1 MNSSRPDPSEEREE
15 QIRIRQ
21 LLEENKALRQAKEQA
36 EEASK
41 MKSAFLANMSHELR
55 TPLNAIIGYSELIQ
69 EVAVDLKV
77 DEHINADLQKV
88 YSAGKQLLSI
98 INDVLDLSKIEAG
111 KMELF
116 PQECSL
122 SKLIEETMHTA
133 QPLVDKNNN
142 QLVIETPEES
152 GDLIIDQSRFRQ
164 VLLNLLSN
172 ACKFTE
178 NGTITLRVTRRPVFG
193 KDGFAFAV
201 QDTGIGMTPEQ
212 THKLFKSFSQAEV
225 TTSQKYGGTG
235 LGLVISRSFCQMMGG
250 DISVQSELG
259 KGTTFTAEVPA
270 DTTEGDGPAHRRADG
285 KKSNAKDGEGTILI
299 IDDDPM
305 IRDWIARSLDNKN
318 LDFVFTS
325 DGETGLQ
332 MARQLKP
339 SVITLDVMM
348 PDMDGWTVLANLQA
362 DPELADI
369 PVIILSMIDEKKK
382 GFALGASE
390 YIVKPIE
397 KERLEYLLSKYCGT
411 NKENAILVVDDDPSA
426 RTVLR
431 RRLEEKFCKVSEA
444 ENGEAA
450 LQKIRRSQ
458 PAIIFL
464 DLMMPVLDG
473 FDFLEILRN
482 DPELNSIP
490 VVVVTAKDLTPEDRH
505 RLNGRVHNLLL
516 KGSYKTE
523 DLLVAVRSQ
532 ILKHLAS

>member
-1 MNSSRPDPSEEREE
+1 MNSNRPDPSEEREE

-21 LLEENKALRQAKEQA
+21 LLDENEALRQAKEQA

-55 TPLNAIIGYSELIQ
+55 TPLNAIIGYSELLQ
-69 EVAVDLKV
+69 EVAADLEV
-77 DEHINADLQKV
+77 DEHINPDLQKV

-116 PQECSL
+116 PQTCTL
-122 SKLIEETMHTA
+122 SKLIEETVHTA
-133 QPLVDKNNN
+133 QPMVDKNNN

-152 GDLIIDQSRFRQ
+152 SELIIDQSRFRQ
-164 VLLNLLSN
+164 ILLNLLSN

-178 NGTITLRVTRRPVFG
+178 NGTITLRVTQRPVFG
-193 KDGFAFAV
+193 KKGFAFDV

-212 THKLFKSFSQAEV
+212 TQRLFKSFTQAEV

-270 DTTEGDGPAHRRADG
+270 DTTEGGGPAHRRADG
-285 KKSNAKDGEGTILI
+285 KKSNAKNGEGTILI

-305 IRDWIARSLDNKN
+305 MRDWIARSLDNKN
-318 LDFVFTS
+318 LNFVLTS

-348 PDMDGWTVLANLQA
+348 PGMDGWTVLAKLQA

-397 KERLEYLLSKYCGT
+397 KERLEYLLNKYCGAD
-411 NKENAILVVDDDPSA
+411 KENSILVVDDDPSA

-431 RRLEEKFCKVSEA
+431 RRLEEKSCTVSEA

-458 PAIIFL
+458 PSIIFL

-473 FDFLEILRN
+473 FEFLEILRN
-482 DPELNSIP
+482 DPELKSIP

-523 DLLVAVRSQ
+523 ELLVTVRSQ
-532 ILKHLAS
+532 ILQHLSS